1 MLQKLTSILKSERKL
16 AVGLMSGTS
25 LDGIDA
31 ALVEI
36 SGAGENTEVKLIE
49 FDTTPYSSEDREQLI
64 ELCSPSSSTVE
75 KICRMNVVLGER
87 FGEAALNVIQKAG
100 YQPGDIQFISSH
112 GQTIYHWPEERS
124 TLQIGE
130 LANIAAKTGILTVG
144 DFRPSDMAYDG
155 QGAPLVPFVDALLFS
170 HETETRVL
178 LNIGGISNLTVVP
191 ALSNRN
197 RAFSAFDVGPGNVLI
212 DGAVRRLTNNKQSY
226 DKNGEM
232 AKQGKVHLELLE
244 TLIQEDGFLTI
255 QPPKSTG
262 RELYT
267 EDRLDKILVRAEKL
281 NLNPNDTIAT
291 ITAYTVQMIAES
303 LDKFIHKDH
312 AINQLIVSGG
322 GAYNETIMDGLKD
335 ALSYKVSKM
344 DDIAFDGDAK
354 EAIAFTILGNQFL
367 HGETNNLPTATG
379 ASKQVVMGKM
389 ALPS

>member
-36 SGAGENTEVKLIE
+36 RGSGVSTEVKLIE

-64 ELCSPSSSTVE
+64 ELCSPFSSTVE
-75 KICRMNVVLGER
+75 KICRMNVVLGNR

-100 YQPGDIQFISSH
+100 YKPEDIHFISSH

-170 HETETRVL
+170 HETENRVL

-191 ALSNRN
+191 ATSNQN

-226 DKNGEM
+226 DENGEM
-232 AKQGKVHLELLE
+232 AKQGVVHTELLE
-244 TLIQEDGFLTI
+244 TLLQEDGFLTI

-267 EDRLDKILVRAEKL
+267 EDRLDEILAKAEKL
-281 NLNPNDTIAT
+281 NLNLIDTIAT
-291 ITAYTVQMIAES
+291 ITAYSVKMIAKS
-303 LDKFIHKDH
+303 LDKYIHNDH
-312 AINQLIVSGG
+312 AIDQLIVSGG
-322 GAYNETIMDGLKD
+322 GAYNEAIMNGLRES
-335 ALSYKVSKM
+335 LSYKVSKM
-344 DDIAFDGDAK
+344 DDIAFNGDAK

-367 HGETNNLPTATG
+367 HGETNNLPSATG
-379 ASKQVVMGKM
+379 ASKQVVMGKL